1 MLQVLEA
8 RGGGQSA
15 KVLRV
20 ESHGGRQQAVK
31 VIDHSASGLSP
42 KLLADEL
49 TNWPPLR
56 HESLVQF
63 FGQLELGASYTL
75 VFMELCAGGNLF
87 QYVRQVGAQA
97 GGATVGL
104 GNAQAHAFFKQIAVA
119 V

>member
-63 FGQLELGASYTL
+63 FGQLELGASYTRRRQPL
-75 VFMELCAGGNLF
+75 PVRASSGRAGGRRDCWT
-87 QYVRQVGAQA
+87 RQRAGAR
-97 GGATVGL
+97 VL
-104 GNAQAHAFFKQIAVA
+104 
-119 V
+119 